1 MHNRR
6 QFIQMGSITL
16 ATLSSS
22 LLAGCGGGGDGGS
35 TAPATA
41 AGTGSTGGTSNT
53 GSNVTW
59 TMRDEADPHAATW
72 MAFTSSS
79 AIWGGDLPNV
89 QQALARIANAIV
101 AYEPVKMLVR
111 PADKARAAQLCDAR
125 VTLLETEFDDL
136 WARDTGSVFVVGS
149 NGEKG
154 AVDFNFNGWGK
165 KQAHSN
171 DKKVASF
178 MASQTGAT
186 RLVTSLVLEGG
197 GIEVDGKGTAIITE
211 SCVLNSNRNPG
222 VSKAACEAELKRLL
236 GISKVIWLPGIP
248 GRDITDGHTDF
259 YARFTRPGVVVA
271 GYDGDPASYDHAVT
285 QQHLAI
291 LRTAIDASGKALTV
305 HVLNAPTTNRQ
316 PANKDFAAGYINFYV
331 CNSAVIMPQFGD
343 ATADAAALSKLQ
355 ELYPGRTVIQL
366 DIDPIAAGGG
376 GIHCTTQQEP
386 RY

>member
-6 QFIQMGSITL
+6 QFIQMGSIAL
-16 ATLSSS
+16 ATLGSS
-22 LLAGCGGGGDGGS
+22 LLAGCGGGGGGTSAPATTGS
-35 TAPATA
+35 TAGNGNSSITR
-41 AGTGSTGGTSNT
+41 
-53 GSNVTW
+53 V
-59 TMRDEADPHAATW
+59 MRDEADPHAATW
-72 MAFTSSS
+72 MAFTGSS
-79 AIWGGDLPNV
+79 AIWAADLPDV

-125 VTLLETEFDDL
+125 VTLLEAEFDDL
-136 WARDTGSVFVVGS
+136 WVRDTGCVFVVGN

-154 AVDFNFNGWGK
+154 AVDFNFNGWGN
-165 KQAHSN
+165 KQTHSN

-178 MASQTGAT
+178 MASQSGAT
-186 RLVTSLVLEGG
+186 RLSSSLVLEGG

-211 SCVLNSNRNPG
+211 SCVLNANRNPG

-291 LRTAIDASGKALTV
+291 LRAATDASGKALTV
-305 HVLNAPTTNRQ
+305 HVLNAPATHRR

-331 CNSAVIMPQFGD
+331 CNGAVVMPQFGD
-343 ATADAAALSKLQ
+343 ATADAAARSKLQ
-355 ELYPGRTVIQL
+355 ELYPGRSVIQL
-366 DIDPIAAGGG
+366 DIDAIAAGGG